1 MQAVVND
8 SLNEDGTVRR
18 KEPMKVESRRTAP
31 AIDAPSRRA
40 PSKSAAKK
48 TPSKRK

>member
-18 KEPMKVESRRTAP
+18 KEPIKVESRRAAP
-31 AIDAPSRRA
+31 ELDAPKRSA
-40 PSKSAAKK
+40 KKSTAKK
-48 TPSKRK
+48 TTAKRK

>member
-18 KEPMKVESRRTAP
+18 KEPIKVESRRAAP
-31 AIDAPSRRA
+31 ELDAPKRSTKKSPA
-40 PSKSAAKK
+40 KKSAAK
-48 TPSKRK
+48 RK